1 MEHFLGRITQW
12 RVTYLLIRIYLVT
25 INKYLLQ
32 IFSSD
37 YLQQKYKKGMNSSY
51 HWVCRTYMNMSV
63 HYLKIEVTKY
73 ICPLLRVPIQN
84 SPPNQVHNSW
94 IFVYM
99 LPLKVPKLL
108 IITEHFLYIMLTKF
122 KTKHPP
128 FMSL

>member
-1 MEHFLGRITQW
+1 MSGKIGLQ
-12 RVTYLLIRIYLVT
+12 VDLISAGCVYLVT

-37 YLQQKYKKGMNSSY
+37 YLLQKYKKGMNSSY

-63 HYLKIEVTKY
+63 HYLKIELTKY

-84 SPPNQVHNSW
+84 SPPNQV
-94 IFVYM
+94 IAGFLYILM

-108 IITEHFLYIMLTKF
+108 TITEHFLYIMLTKF
-122 KTKHPP
+122 KTKYPP
-128 FMSL
+128 FISL